1 LEQRNLT
8 SFQSALDN
16 VRNVVG
22 SPLAGIDPLE
32 IVDTRAICN
41 AVNDLISLDPATG
54 LRGNPKWGNL
64 GRKFNV
70 AISGSRD
77 DFAHTHINDIGLQVS
92 PYTGDNL
99 KTTTSLTRNS

>member
-1 LEQRNLT
+1 MT

-32 IVDTRAICN
+32 IVDTRSICN

-64 GRKFNV
+64 GHKFNV